1 MGRLFR
7 DESVFD
13 IEYVPE
19 RLPHRGK
26 QLKELMSVFSSILE
40 RPGKMARRVLV
51 IGDIGTGKTVTTKK
65 FGQLIEEE
73 ARKRGVRLFYA
84 HVNCQRLRGSFF
96 HVLLMAMRRIR
107 PSFPERGY
115 APHELFMNL
124 MSSLEDEDAHMII
137 TLDDAEALMRKS
149 GSSPLYDLS
158 RAHDD
163 RLEGKRRLSLICVV
177 RDRKKVD
184 ELDEATKSTLM
195 EYVIEMPRYT
205 SEQLY
210 DILADRVRLGFHEGA
225 IRDDVVRFVAEL
237 SARKGDAR
245 FAIELLWRAGK
256 LAESEGKRE
265 VMPEHVRKALTRV
278 WPIPREVVVGLPTQA
293 KLILLALAREFQM
306 TDEPYLRMGE
316 LEDTYRAIC
325 EEFGVRPLKHTQT
338 WKYVRELADIGVI
351 SAEPS
356 GPGVKGRT
364 TLIGL
369 RIPAGEL
376 RKAMEEELSKEL
388 GA

>member
-1 MGRLFR
+1 MGRLFKN
-7 DESVFD
+7 ESVFD

-26 QLKELMSVFSSILE
+26 QLEELMEVFSPILE
-40 RPGKMARRVLV
+40 QPGRIARRVLV
-51 IGDIGTGKTVTTKK
+51 VGDIGTGKTVTTKK

-73 ARKRGVRLFYA
+73 ARKRGVKLFYA

-96 HVLLMAMRRIR
+96 HVLLMAMRRIK

-115 APHELFMNL
+115 APHELFMSL
-124 MSSLEDEDAHMII
+124 MGTLDEEDAHMII
-137 TLDDAEALMRKS
+137 TLDDAEALIRRNGS
-149 GSSPLYDLS
+149 GPLYDLS

-163 RLEGKRRLSLICVV
+163 QLEGKRRLSLICVI
-177 RDRKKVD
+177 RDRRKVD

-195 EYVIEMPRYT
+195 EYVLQMPRYT

-210 DILADRVRLGFHEGA
+210 DILADRARLGFYEGA
-225 IRDDVVRFVAEL
+225 IKDSTVRFVAEL
-237 SARKGDAR
+237 SASRGDAR

-265 VMPEHVRKALTRV
+265 VMPEHVRKALARV
-278 WPIPREVVVGLPTQA
+278 WPIPREAILGLPTQA

-316 LEDTYRAIC
+316 LEDTYRVIC

-338 WKYVRELADIGVI
+338 WKYVRELADRGII
-351 SAEPS
+351 SAEAS
-356 GPGVKGRT
+356 GPGTRGRT

-369 RIPAGEL
+369 RVPADEL
-376 RKAMEEELSKEL
+376 RRAMEEELSKEL

>member
-19 RLPHRGK
+19 RLPHRGE
-26 QLKELMSVFSSILE
+26 QLEELMRVFSSVLE
-40 RPGKMARRVLV
+40 RPGKIARRILV

-65 FGQLIEEE
+65 FGQLIESE
-73 ARKRGVRLFYA
+73 ARKKGVKLFYA

-96 HVLLMAMRRIR
+96 HVLLMAMRRIK

-115 APHELFMNL
+115 APHELFMSL
-124 MSSLEDEDAHMII
+124 MSALDEEDAHMII
-137 TLDDAEALMRKS
+137 TLDDAEALIRKNGS
-149 GSSPLYDLS
+149 GPLYDLS

-163 RLEGKRRLSLICVV
+163 QLEGKRRLSLICVI
-177 RDRKKVD
+177 RDRRKI
-184 ELDEATKSTLM
+184 EALDEATKSTLM

-205 SEQLY
+205 GDQLY
-210 DILADRVRLGFHEGA
+210 DILTDRVRLGFQEGA

-237 SARKGDAR
+237 SASRGDAR

-256 LAESEGKRE
+256 LAESEGRRE
-265 VMPEHVRKALTRV
+265 VMPEHVRKALARV
-278 WPIPREVVVGLPTQA
+278 WPIPREVVMGLPTQA

-306 TDEPYLRMGE
+306 TDEPYLKMGE
-316 LEDTYRAIC
+316 LEDTYKAIC
-325 EEFGVRPLKHTQT
+325 EEFGVRPLRHTQT

-356 GPGVKGRT
+356 GPGFKGRT

-369 RIPAGEL
+369 RVPAEEL
-376 RKAMEEELSKEL
+376 RRAMEEELSKEL

>member
-1 MGRLFR
+1 MGRLFKN
-7 DESVFD
+7 EGVFD

-19 RLPHRGK
+19 RLPHRGR
-26 QLKELMSVFSSILE
+26 QLEELVRVFGPILE
-40 RPGKMARRVLV
+40 RPGEIARRVLV

-84 HVNCQRLRGSFF
+84 HINCQRLRGSFF
-96 HVLLMAMRRIR
+96 HVLLTAMRRIK

-115 APHELFMNL
+115 APHELFMAL
-124 MSSLEDEDAHMII
+124 MSALDDEDAHMII
-137 TLDDAEALMRKS
+137 TLDDAEALIRRNGS
-149 GSSPLYDLS
+149 GPLYDLS

-163 RLEGKRRLSLICVV
+163 QLGGKRRLSLICVV

-184 ELDEATKSTLM
+184 ELDAATRSTLM
-195 EYVIEMPRYT
+195 EYIIEMQKYT
-205 SEQLY
+205 GEQLY
-210 DILADRVRLGFHEGA
+210 DILIDRVRLGFYEGA

-237 SARKGDAR
+237 SASRGDAR

-265 VMPEHVRKALTRV
+265 VMPEHVRKALARV
-278 WPIPREVVVGLPTQA
+278 WPVPREVVVGLPTQA
-293 KLILLALAREFQM
+293 KLILLAIAREFQM

-325 EEFGVRPLKHTQT
+325 EEFGVRPLRHTQT
-338 WKYVRELADIGVI
+338 WKYVRELADRGII
-351 SAEPS
+351 SAELS

-369 RIPAGEL
+369 RVPAEEL
-376 RKAMEEELSKEL
+376 RKVMEEELGREL